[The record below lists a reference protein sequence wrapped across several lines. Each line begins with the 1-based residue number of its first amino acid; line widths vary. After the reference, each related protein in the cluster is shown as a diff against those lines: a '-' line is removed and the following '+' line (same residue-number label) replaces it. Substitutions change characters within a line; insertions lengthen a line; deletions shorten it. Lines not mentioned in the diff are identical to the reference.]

1 MYIIISQPVHGT
13 LTYPQGKKLNIT
25 LEENDDD
32 EGEVTDE
39 DEAEEI
45 DQTHKVKPEEVI
57 KTFVV
62 FERVAFILGFLL
74 ILQFVDYLKHSLQ

>member
-1 MYIIISQPVHGT
+1 M
-13 LTYPQGKKLNIT
+13 NIT
-25 LEENDDD
+25 LEENDED

-57 KTFVV
+57 S
-62 FERVAFILGFLL
+62 FLKL
-74 ILQFVDYLKHSLQ
+74 IFNYF